1 MHIHPIDPPPD
12 NLPTIEPGRTV
23 FCAEE
28 SQGLVCP
35 VRTARVPQALH
46 RSLSLWNSLTIG
58 FATVSPVAGLY
69 AIIGIQTVVAGGGW
83 FPALALC
90 LVMQLLVATVYAE
103 LSSQIPIAGGAYKWA
118 RHLGGTITGTYAG
131 AIYVSSTIA
140 MLTTTAYTGGIWLAI
155 FFGSASGTGVTL
167 VMWGA
172 VFMLICTALNLAHV
186 SVFKFL
192 ISLGVY
198 AEIVGSFG
206 VALLLFL
213 LFRQHEF
220 SELFAHLGTGTAPSR
235 TAAFLAALAISG
247 WAFIGFDACSTV
259 AEETHEP
266 KRMVPRAIFFSLCM
280 VGSVVLFNSA
290 ALTLS
295 VHRDTLRQTS
305 ASSDPVTPVI
315 VDNFGAWAETP
326 FLAIILVA
334 FLACGSSM
342 VRYTSRIVFSMAR
355 EGSLPASLSQVTDA
369 GAPRRAVLLTV
380 ALATL
385 GLLFGLNDEAVATV
399 LAFGTG
405 GLYAMFAMTTG
416 VGLYTRLTGRWDPSL
431 GHLKLGS
438 WGLLINTVAFLWSVF
453 ELVNIAWPRPYAVAP
468 DAPWWQLWAVPL
480 VLGGILALTTLSI
493 IVGRNRPLVSRGK
506 AESGKTEPS

>member
-1 MHIHPIDPPPD
+1 MVNNEVPD
-12 NLPTIEPGRTV
+12 RDYSTMATDTSGTLR
-23 FCAEE
+23 
-28 SQGLVCP
+28 
-35 VRTARVPQALH
+35 
-46 RSLSLWNSLTIG
+46 RSLTLWNSLTIG

-69 AIIGIQTVVAGGGW
+69 AIIGVQTVVTGGGW

-118 RHLGGTITGTYAG
+118 RQLGGATAGTYAG

-140 MLTTTAYTGGIWLAI
+140 MLTTTAYTGGVWLAI
-155 FFGSASGTGVTL
+155 FFGSTSGMGVTL
-167 VMWGA
+167 VIWGT
-172 VFMLICTALNLAHV
+172 VFLLVCTVLNLVHV
-186 SVFKFL
+186 SIFKFL
-192 ISLGVY
+192 IFLGVY

-206 VALLLFL
+206 VALLLFFF
-213 LFRQHEF
+213 FRQHDF
-220 SELFAHLGTGTAPSR
+220 SELFAHLGTGTAPSE

-247 WAFIGFDACSTV
+247 WAFIGFDACSTI

-295 VHRDTLRQTS
+295 FNRETLQQTN
-305 ASSDPVTPVI
+305 AASDPVTPVI
-315 VDNFGAWAETP
+315 VANFGTWAEMP
-326 FLAIILVA
+326 FLAIVMVA

-342 VRYTSRIVFSMAR
+342 VQYTSRIVFSMAR
-355 EGSLPASLSQVTDA
+355 EGSMPVVLSRVTAA
-369 GAPRRAVLLTV
+369 GAPRNAVLFTV
-380 ALATL
+380 LLATL

-416 VGLYTRLTGRWDPSL
+416 VGLYTRLTGRWDPAL
-431 GHLKLGS
+431 GQLKLGA
-438 WGLLINTVAFLWSVF
+438 WGLLINMTAFVWSLF
-453 ELVNIAWPRPYAVAP
+453 EFINIAWPRPYATSP

-480 VLGGILALTTLSI
+480 VLGGILTLTTLHI
-493 IVGRNRPLVSRGK
+493 LVSRNKASAQPGK
-506 AESGKTEPS
+506 IEPQE